1 MARNQQKQEAMP
13 DIEELK
19 SECLYLCSEIL
30 SELDQEV
37 LPKRREN
44 FTKNEELKLANQS
57 TVGNVDFE
65 PFFGTLVENLN

>member
-1 MARNQQKQEAMP
+1 MARNKQKQDTEQV

-19 SECLYLCSEIL
+19 SECLYLCSELL

-57 TVGNVDFE
+57 TVMKSCCRTSFLENY
-65 PFFGTLVENLN
+65 FG